1 MSVHRPAFLL
11 RCLAGAALATGLLLE
26 GCANVPEVAPA
37 QARALLDDALFKPPL
52 EPVDPA
58 DVFRMS
64 ASMQEYLEQQIVPAA
79 RGANNLRSALTDQL
93 YNRSKLKLEYESSM
107 TRNAAQAF
115 DARSGNCLSLV
126 IMTAA
131 FAKALG
137 LQVTYQS
144 IGVDEMWTRS
154 GDMYFLSG
162 HVNLQL
168 ERRASEMASQYD
180 RFSTYTIDFLPEGD
194 STGMKA
200 TIIPE
205 KRVLAMYM
213 NNRAAEALARGQ
225 MDDAY
230 WRVKQALALDPAF
243 LSALNTLGVV
253 YAHHGDA
260 QRAVQVF
267 AWLDERSPNSPRV
280 MSNYAA
286 ALRAAGQPVQA
297 QAVQQR
303 LAVLEPY
310 PPFYFFNRGRAAL
323 GAGNVIEAREWF
335 KRELDRSP
343 DYHEF
348 HYWLALADFG
358 LGRIDEARS
367 ELKIA
372 MDDAGRRTDHD
383 LYAAKLDK
391 LKAYLQ
397 APVMPSVTQ

>member
-1 MSVHRPAFLL
+1 MSARRPPSLNRFLT
-11 RCLAGAALATGLLLE
+11 CAALAAGMLLG
-26 GCANVPEVAPA
+26 GCASAPTAAPA
-37 QARALLDDALFKPPL
+37 QALVDDAAFGPPS

-64 ASMQEYLEQQIVPAA
+64 AAMKEYMEQQIVPAA
-79 RGANNLRSALTDQL
+79 RGGENMRMALTEQL

-144 IGVDEMWTRS
+144 IGIDDMWTRA

-168 ERRASEMASQYD
+168 ERRTSEMSAQFD
-180 RFSTYTIDFLPEGD
+180 RFGTYTVDFLPEGD
-194 STGMKA
+194 STGLNA
-200 TIIPE
+200 TIISE

-213 NNRAAEALARGQ
+213 NNRAAEALVRGQ
-225 MDDAY
+225 VDDAY
-230 WRVKQALALDPAF
+230 WRAKEALKLDPTFLAAF
-243 LSALNTLGVV
+243 NTLGVI
-253 YAHHGDA
+253 YAHHGDT

-267 AWLDERSPNSPRV
+267 AWLDERTPNSPRV

-286 ALRAAGQPVQA
+286 VLRTTGETAKADAL
-297 QAVQQR
+297 QQR
-303 LAVLEPY
+303 LAKLEPY

-323 GAGNVIEAREWF
+323 GAGNLVEARQWF
-335 KRELDRSP
+335 KRELDRAP

-358 LGRIDEARS
+358 LGRDDEARS

-372 MDDAGRRTDHD
+372 MEDAGRRSDHD

-391 LKAYLQ
+391 LNARLLTPGIPQ
-397 APVMPSVTQ
+397 AR